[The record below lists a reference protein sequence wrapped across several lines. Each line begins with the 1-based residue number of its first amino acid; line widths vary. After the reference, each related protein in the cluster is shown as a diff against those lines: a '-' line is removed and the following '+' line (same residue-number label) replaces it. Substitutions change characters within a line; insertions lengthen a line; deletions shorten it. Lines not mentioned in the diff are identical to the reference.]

1 MPANNNR
8 RQNTASDM
16 PKGRKQVKKEATTRK
31 AAEQITFKP
40 QGKGPCKHTPKT
52 IAEQQQ
58 LTNEQ
63 CFEPAKILA
72 QQHKVGVLQFLV
84 CWKGCSNVYDSWEP
98 LVNIPGSEDL
108 IRDYCAERVEKEAK
122 DEAKR
127 NEAEQTHAHAG
138 ACALRGGGGGG
149 GSGGLAFPFY
159 LKPSR
164 RSWIHTMVGGW

>member
-1 MPANNNR
+1 
-8 RQNTASDM
+8 M
-16 PKGRKQVKKEATTRK
+16 PKGRKRVKKEATTRK

-40 QGKGPCKHTPKT
+40 QGKGPCKRMPKT

-84 CWKGCSNVYDSWEP
+84 RWKGCSNAYDSWEP

-108 IRDYCAERVEKEAK
+108 IRDYRAERAEKEAK

-127 NEAEQTHAHAG
+127 NEAKRKRQEAETQQPEDATASLPDSDAAPSDEG
-138 ACALRGGGGGG
+138 AA
-149 GSGGLAFPFY
+149 AIVNP
-159 LKPSR
+159 K
-164 RSWIHTMVGGW
+164 RSLP